1 MNKNSINSQ
10 ISSAAWTSILPPALL
25 EAAREEDSYLQ
36 ASAGHYDPQSRSTR
50 VSGFVPAPNVPP
62 APGMPRH
69 LDKLILNTKM
79 TVPGS
84 ASNNGN
90 SGGGSGQGSPS
101 RVGRGENRDS
111 RPRRERKR
119 ESRREEKR
127 EREQRRD
134 RDQREQQQ
142 PRQTSK
148 TDTDDPLD
156 LSLANF
162 PPAPPPS
169 EDGTDAGLDGK
180 PERSPM
186 RAIAAEVE
194 GDRDSAAITTPE
206 SILKATPTTTT
217 TTTTAAAA
225 AISVTITVP
234 PTDPDSLLPG
244 LGTVTISGSRAIT
257 LDMENMPAL
266 TDDNSVLPV
275 PSHVVIQH
283 LCTSAIKN
291 GVLAVA
297 STTRYRKKVSCFM
310 KCLCTGDT
318 DMFSS
323 SI

>member
-1 MNKNSINSQ
+1 
-10 ISSAAWTSILPPALL
+10 
-25 EAAREEDSYLQ
+25 
-36 ASAGHYDPQSRSTR
+36 
-50 VSGFVPAPNVPP
+50 
-62 APGMPRH
+62 
-69 LDKLILNTKM
+69 M

-134 RDQREQQQ
+134 REQREQQQ

-169 EDGTDAGLDGK
+169 EDGTDAELDGK
-180 PERSPM
+180 PERQPM
-186 RAIAAEVE
+186 RAIAAEKE
-194 GDRDSAAITTPE
+194 DDTDSAAITTPK
-206 SILKATPTTTT
+206 SILKAIP
-217 TTTTAAAA
+217 TTAAAA
-225 AISVTITVP
+225 VSVTISVP
-234 PTDPDSLLPG
+234 PTDPDSLLPTTLGPSG
-244 LGTVTISGSRAIT
+244 LGTGAISGSRAIT

-297 STTRYRKKVSCFM
+297 STTRYRKKVKLFYEMSM
-310 KCLCTGDT
+310 HRRY
-318 DMFSS
+318 
-323 SI
+323 

>member
-1 MNKNSINSQ
+1 
-10 ISSAAWTSILPPALL
+10 
-25 EAAREEDSYLQ
+25 
-36 ASAGHYDPQSRSTR
+36 
-50 VSGFVPAPNVPP
+50 
-62 APGMPRH
+62 
-69 LDKLILNTKM
+69 M

-84 ASNNGN
+84 TSNNGN

-119 ESRREEKR
+119 EGRREEKR
-127 EREQRRD
+127 EREPRRD

-142 PRQTSK
+142 PRQTLK
-148 TDTDDPLD
+148 TDTDDPLGR
-156 LSLANF
+156 SLANF

-169 EDGTDAGLDGK
+169 EDGTDVGLDGK
-180 PERSPM
+180 SERSPM

-194 GDRDSAAITTPE
+194 GGRDSGNIAAITAPE
-206 SILKATPTTTT
+206 SILKATPTTATT
-217 TTTTAAAA
+217 ITTTTATPAPAVS
-225 AISVTITVP
+225 ITIAVP
-234 PTDPDSLLPG
+234 PTGPDSLLPPALGPSG
-244 LGTVTISGSRAIT
+244 LGTGVISGSRAIT

-297 STTRYRKKVSCFM
+297 STTRYRKKVSC
-310 KCLCTGDT
+310 LNG
-318 DMFSS
+318 
-323 SI
+323 

>member
-1 MNKNSINSQ
+1 
-10 ISSAAWTSILPPALL
+10 
-25 EAAREEDSYLQ
+25 
-36 ASAGHYDPQSRSTR
+36 
-50 VSGFVPAPNVPP
+50 
-62 APGMPRH
+62 
-69 LDKLILNTKM
+69 M

-127 EREQRRD
+127 ERDQRRD

-148 TDTDDPLD
+148 TDTDVPLS

-180 PERSPM
+180 YERSPT
-186 RAIAAEVE
+186 REIAAEGE
-194 GDRDSAAITTPE
+194 GDRNSGNIAAVTTPE
-206 SILKATPTTTT
+206 SILKATPTTAATIP
-217 TTTTAAAA
+217 TTAAAP
-225 AISVTITVP
+225 VTIAAS
-234 PTDPDSLLPG
+234 PTDPDNLLSTTLGPLG
-244 LGTVTISGSRAIT
+244 LGTGTISGSRAIT
-257 LDMENMPAL
+257 LDMGNMPAL

-297 STTRYRKKVSCFM
+297 STTRYRKKVSCSM
-310 KCLCTGDT
+310 ECPCTGD
-318 DMFSS
+318 MWMAYWYVFA
-323 SI
+323 